1 MNTNPHVSEENLPFI
16 IAEIG
21 INHNGDINIA
31 KDLIKLAKDVG
42 CDAVKFQK
50 RTIDIVYSKEL
61 LDSPRESPWG
71 HTQRAQKEGLEF
83 GLKEYQ
89 EIDRYC
95 KELGIEWFASAW
107 DVESQKFLRQ
117 FNCKYNKV
125 ASAMLV
131 CDELLNEIA
140 SEKTHTFISTGMSTL
155 EQIDRAV
162 AIFRKYECPFELM
175 HCVSTYPMDDE
186 DANLNRIKTLRDN
199 YRCNVGYSGHE
210 VGLAVSYAAAA
221 LGITSLERHIT
232 LDRAMYGS
240 DQAAS
245 LEPVGLRSLVGAV
258 RKIKKAMGDGVVR
271 VLDKEVPI
279 SKKLRAHFRY
289 D

>member
-1 MNTNPHVSEENLPFI
+1 MNTNPYVNEEKLPFI

-31 KDLIKLAKDVG
+31 KDLIKLAKDAG

-50 RTIDIVYSKEL
+50 RTIDIVYNKEL

-107 DVESQKFLRQ
+107 DIESQKFLRQ

-131 CDELLNEIA
+131 CDELLKEIA
-140 SEKTHTFISTGMSTL
+140 SEKKYTFISTGMSTL
-155 EQIDRAV
+155 EQIDRAI
-162 AIFRKYECPFELM
+162 AIFRKYGCPFELM

-186 DANLNRIKTLRDN
+186 DANLNRIKTLRDH
-199 YRCNVGYSGHE
+199 YHCNVGYSGHE

-232 LDRAMYGS
+232 LDRAMYVS

-258 RKIKKAMGDGVVR
+258 RKIKKAMGDGVIR

>member
-1 MNTNPHVSEENLPFI
+1 MNINPYGNEDKLPFI

-21 INHNGDINIA
+21 INHNGDISIA
-31 KDLIKLAKDVG
+31 KDLIKLAKDTG

-50 RTIDIVYSKEL
+50 RTIDIVYTKEF
-61 LDSPRESPWG
+61 LDSIRESPWG
-71 HTQRAQKEGLEF
+71 HTQRDQKEGLEF

-107 DVESQKFLRQ
+107 DIESQRFVRQ

-131 CDELLNEIA
+131 YEELIKEIA
-140 SEKTHTFISTGMSTL
+140 SEKKYTFISTGMSTL

-162 AIFRKYECPFELM
+162 AIFLKYECPFELM

-186 DANLNRIKTLRDN
+186 DANLNRIKTLRDH
-199 YRCNVGYSGHE
+199 YGCNVGYSGHE

-258 RKIKKAMGDGVVR
+258 RKIKKAMGDGLIR
-271 VLDKEVPI
+271 ILDKEVPI